1 MTRKNTIHDKNITN
15 RDFFFVRNGPYK
27 RPPWIPLGWEVHLW
41 GPGNCHGPLL
51 DRRKGVDVDV
61 CYRGG
66 DHVDETL
73 AGVGNKP
80 ERTGNFARQHL
91 QNKETTSKNIVAA
104 PASCHVL
111 VFRFVESAEM
121 ARTSTLVAYSCP
133 RIGRPLRP
141 TAAALRTRPAVA
153 LRTRP
158 AVDLQTRPVEA
169 LRPATTVLG
178 TTSPGG
184 ADVARLPAVAA
195 AVLQGAAVVAVANP
209 VEVAADQPVVML
221 SGSRL

>member
-1 MTRKNTIHDKNITN
+1 M
-15 RDFFFVRNGPYK
+15 P
-27 RPPWIPLGWEVHLW
+27 
-41 GPGNCHGPLL
+41 
-51 DRRKGVDVDV
+51 
-61 CYRGG
+61 
-66 DHVDETL
+66 
-73 AGVGNKP
+73 
-80 ERTGNFARQHL
+80 TGNNQG
-91 QNKETTSKNIVAA
+91 QAA
-104 PASCHVL
+104 
-111 VFRFVESAEM
+111 
-121 ARTSTLVAYSCP
+121 
-133 RIGRPLRP
+133 G
-141 TAAALRTRPAVA
+141 AALRTRPAVA